1 MTVSPE
7 VMAEQVMG
15 YVVWASELIPTL
27 QPPPNKSYSIAIL
40 PQGPHFYTWLLQAAG
55 YLLLDASKKNLMIIS
70 QQSDDPKTILVDSTS
85 YGPIF
90 WQSWENS
97 IAKTNALAKSIG
109 GKITAPEQKNLFEQ
123 MLFQLPFLRVVTN
136 TESIHHVSIGNNTP
150 VVSIK
155 KLMLWIKKNMSKYN
169 IVLLTNIDII
179 GSVRSKKND
188 EEKQIA
194 KLIQDPLSNIT
205 ILTLFQNILKL
216 DKKKPEVIAYVN
228 PGDFGKTWS
237 LTTRY
242 VCAVA

>member
-15 YVVWASELIPTL
+15 YVVGASELIPTL

-40 PQGPHFYTWLLQAAG
+40 PQGPHFYTGLLQAAG

-90 WQSWENS
+90 GQSWENS

-228 PGDFGKTWS
+228 PGDFGKTGS